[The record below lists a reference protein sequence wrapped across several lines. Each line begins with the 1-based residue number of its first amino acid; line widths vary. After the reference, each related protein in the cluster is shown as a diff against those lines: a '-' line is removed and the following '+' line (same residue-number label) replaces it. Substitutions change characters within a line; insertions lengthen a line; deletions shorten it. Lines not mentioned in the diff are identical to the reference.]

1 MTLERIKNIVIDIK
15 ADKEWVNDSHT
26 QAEYKGVCDGLDRLV
41 NHLEE
46 VKEESVM
53 TVEQI
58 KQWLVNEIQH
68 NAPVVDGTEEMSDG
82 SYDIHV
88 GRMEC
93 AESLLKQIEE
103 SVDDN

>member
-1 MTLERIKNIVIDIK
+1 
-15 ADKEWVNDSHT
+15 
-26 QAEYKGVCDGLDRLV
+26 
-41 NHLEE
+41 
-46 VKEESVM
+46 M

-68 NAPVVDGTEEMSDG
+68 NTPVVDGTEEMSDG

-103 SVDDN
+103 SEDEDV

>member
-1 MTLERIKNIVIDIK
+1 
-15 ADKEWVNDSHT
+15 
-26 QAEYKGVCDGLDRLV
+26 
-41 NHLEE
+41 
-46 VKEESVM
+46 M

-82 SYDIHV
+82 TYDIHV

-103 SVDDN
+103 CEDEI

>member
-1 MTLERIKNIVIDIK
+1 
-15 ADKEWVNDSHT
+15 
-26 QAEYKGVCDGLDRLV
+26 
-41 NHLEE
+41 
-46 VKEESVM
+46 M

-68 NAPVVDGTEEMSDG
+68 NDPVVNGTEEMSDG

-103 SVDDN
+103 CDDE

>member
-1 MTLERIKNIVIDIK
+1 
-15 ADKEWVNDSHT
+15 
-26 QAEYKGVCDGLDRLV
+26 
-41 NHLEE
+41 
-46 VKEESVM
+46 M

-82 SYDIHV
+82 TFDIHV

-103 SVDDN
+103 CEDDLEILLKEIQQ

>member
-1 MTLERIKNIVIDIK
+1 
-15 ADKEWVNDSHT
+15 
-26 QAEYKGVCDGLDRLV
+26 
-41 NHLEE
+41 
-46 VKEESVM
+46 M

-68 NAPVVDGTEEMSDG
+68 NDPVVNGTKEMSDG
-82 SYDIHV
+82 SYDVHV

-103 SVDDN
+103 SEHE

>member
-1 MTLERIKNIVIDIK
+1 MKVTKTEF
-15 ADKEWVNDSHT
+15 
-26 QAEYKGVCDGLDRLV
+26 LDWWGSDHENV
-41 NHLEE
+41 ED
-46 VKEESVM
+46 SVM
-53 TVEQI
+53 TLEQI

-103 SVDDN
+103 SEDE